1 MLIIAVTGGIGSGK
15 STVSGQLAGRGGL
28 LVDSDQVAREVVA
41 AGSEG
46 LAAIADR
53 FGPSVILPTGS
64 LNRPA
69 MAALVFSDPDARA
82 ALNGI
87 THPLVRRR
95 FNEVVESAPADALIV
110 NDIPLLIS
118 VQVAAG
124 FALVVGVGADAELRI
139 TRLVD
144 RGLVEAD
151 ARARMT
157 AQIGDD
163 ERRRLTDHWLDN
175 NGSPAELAAQVDQ
188 LWVMRL
194 SVMRQNLSQQ
204 RPAAGRGAVPPN
216 IARLAE
222 ARIELAAT
230 TAGLTTNTLAQD
242 GQGEWTVTVA
252 GELRPERLRP
262 AMLRAGYVHAGS
274 AVGGNRFGGAEL
286 GGAELGGAELG
297 GAELGGAELDG
308 AELDG
313 ADAGRPAAE
322 ELYAGADPVYPL
334 TIRFIPAS

>member
-15 STVSGQLAGRGGL
+15 STVSGQLAARGGL
-28 LVDSDQVAREVVA
+28 LVDSDQLAREVVA

-53 FGPSVILPTGS
+53 FGPSVILPDGS

-69 MAALVFSDPDARA
+69 MAALAFSDPSARA

-95 FNEVVESAPADALIV
+95 FDEVVESAPADALIV
-110 NDIPLLIS
+110 NDIPLLVS
-118 VQVAAG
+118 VEAAAG

-139 TRLVD
+139 TRLVN
-144 RGLVEAD
+144 RGLADAD

-175 NGSPAELAAQVDQ
+175 NGSAATLAAKVDR
-188 LWVMRL
+188 LWSTRL
-194 SVMRQNLSQQ
+194 SVMHENLSQH
-204 RPAAGRGAVPPN
+204 RPAVGRGTAPPD

-222 ARIELAAT
+222 ARIRRAAT
-230 TAGLTTNTLAQD
+230 TAGLMAIGLTRDDHGVL
-242 GQGEWTVTVA
+242 TVTVE
-252 GELRPERLRP
+252 GELTPERLRP
-262 AMLRAGYVHAGS
+262 AMHRAGYVY
-274 AVGGNRFGGAEL
+274 VGHESNINELTGNGFTGDRL
-286 GGAELGGAELG
+286 GGHEFNGGGPG
-297 GAELGGAELDG
+297 GDEFDTDRLDT
-308 AELDG
+308 EHH
-313 ADAGRPAAE
+313 
-322 ELYAGADPVYPL
+322 YAGADPVYPL
-334 TIRFIPAS
+334 TVRFMLAR